1 MLSKSVRGYLLAAV
15 AEITYGMNPLFTLP
29 LYAEGMDANSV
40 LFFRYLFAVPVLGLM
55 ILARGRSFKVAWRDV
70 PLLGVFG
77 ILCAVSSLTLYMS
90 YNYMDAGIA
99 STMLFVYPLI
109 VALLMWLFFK
119 EKMTLRTVVCIAMAL
134 AGIGL
139 LYKSSDGTT
148 LSTAGT
154 LLVMGSALSYALY
167 LVGVDHGRIKEIP
180 TVTVTFYIL
189 LFGWV
194 LFAASA
200 LGNGTGIALPPREKW
215 YLWGNMVALG
225 IFPTA
230 ISFLCTTKAISY
242 IGPTPVAILGA
253 LEPATAIFFGVTVF
267 HEQLTVRDV
276 CGLLLI
282 IMAVTLVVAGGNITK
297 PLLRV
302 RKLFPRLRKKGQ
314 QKKEEKQG

>member
-40 LFFRYLFAVPVLGLM
+40 LFFRYLFAVPVLGVM

-139 LYKSSDGTT
+139 LYKSNDGTT

-267 HEQLTVRDV
+267 HEQLTMRDV

-297 PLLRV
+297 PLLRI

>member
-40 LFFRYLFAVPVLGLM
+40 LFFRYLFAVPVLGVM

-267 HEQLTVRDV
+267 HEQLTMHDV

-302 RKLFPRLRKKGQ
+302 RKLFPRLRKKDLRRL
-314 QKKEEKQG
+314 

>member
-55 ILARGRSFKVAWRDV
+55 ILARGRSFQVAWRDV

-267 HEQLTVRDV
+267 HEQLTMRDV

-302 RKLFPRLRKKGQ
+302 RKLFPRLRKKDLRRL
-314 QKKEEKQG
+314 

>member
-40 LFFRYLFAVPVLGLM
+40 LFFRYLFAVPVLGVM

-267 HEQLTVRDV
+267 HEQLTMRDV

-302 RKLFPRLRKKGQ
+302 RKLFPRLRKKDLRRL
-314 QKKEEKQG
+314 

>member
-55 ILARGRSFKVAWRDV
+55 ILARGRSFRVEWRDV

-180 TVTVTFYIL
+180 TVTVTFYVL

-194 LFAASA
+194 IYAVTA
-200 LGNGTGIALPPREKW
+200 LCNGKGIAMPPSGKW

-230 ISFLCTTKAISY
+230 ISFFCTTKAISY

-267 HEQLTVRDV
+267 HEQLTMRDV

-282 IMAVTLVVAGGNITK
+282 VCAVTFVVAGGNITK

-302 RKLFPRLRKKGQ
+302 RKLFPRLRRKGQ

>member
-267 HEQLTVRDV
+267 HEQLTMRDV

-302 RKLFPRLRKKGQ
+302 RKLFPRLRKKDQ

>member
-1 MLSKSVRGYLLAAV
+1 MSSKLMKGYILAAV

-40 LFFRYLFAVPVLGLM
+40 LFFRYLFALPVLGLM
-55 ILARGRSFKVAWRDV
+55 ILARGRSFRVEWRDV

-77 ILCAVSSLTLYMS
+77 ALCAVSSLTLYMS

-167 LVGVDHGRIKEIP
+167 LVGVDHGRIKDIP
-180 TVTVTFYIL
+180 TVTVTFYVL

-194 LFAASA
+194 IYAVTAVC
-200 LGNGTGIALPPREKW
+200 NGTGIALPPREKW

-267 HEQLTVRDV
+267 HEQLTMRDI

-302 RKLFPRLRKKGQ
+302 RKLFPRLRKKDLRRL
-314 QKKEEKQG
+314 

>member
-40 LFFRYLFAVPVLGLM
+40 LFFRYLFAVPVLGVM

-267 HEQLTVRDV
+267 HEQLTMRDV